1 MSKYQIEEGK
11 MSKNGNKYESIG
23 HLNVSGR
30 GEVQA
35 KPDVA
40 TIMLAVITEA
50 QKAEEAASRNA
61 ELAQGVI
68 KQMRALGI
76 PERDIQTSGLR
87 LSPVYKYDDDS
98 NYRRIVG
105 YRAENSVSVKAPIE
119 LAGEVFDSGIEAG
132 ANEAS
137 GMIFGLR
144 DERPYREAA
153 LEAAVNAAHQEARV
167 VSDAMGLSLLPPR
180 EVMVE
185 REGGPIIFQADI
197 RTEKALATTP
207 VMPGTLT
214 IAAEV
219 RITYQYRC

>member
-1 MSKYQIEEGK
+1 
-11 MSKNGNKYESIG
+11 MSKNGNKFESIG
-23 HLNVSGR
+23 NLNVSGR
-30 GEVQA
+30 GEVQV

-61 ELAQGVI
+61 EQAQRVI

-87 LSPVYKYDDDS
+87 LSPVYRYDDDS
-98 NYRRIVG
+98 SYRRIVG

-153 LEAAVNAAHQEARV
+153 LEAAVKAAHQEARV

-180 EVMVE
+180 EVMVD

-197 RTEKALATTP
+197 RTEKAMAATP

-214 IAAEV
+214 ISAEV